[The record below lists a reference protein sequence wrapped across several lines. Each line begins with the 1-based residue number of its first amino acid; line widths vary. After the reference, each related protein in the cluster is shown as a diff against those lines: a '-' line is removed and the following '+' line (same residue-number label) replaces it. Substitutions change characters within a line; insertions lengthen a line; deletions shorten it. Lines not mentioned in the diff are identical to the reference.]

1 MVVLRVILEEM
12 EKDGDILTT
21 VSCKVFG
28 LLGYWESG
36 SLSGRGDGKG
46 TKETRRICKFVL

>member
-36 SLSGRGDGKG
+36 SLSGRWDVKG